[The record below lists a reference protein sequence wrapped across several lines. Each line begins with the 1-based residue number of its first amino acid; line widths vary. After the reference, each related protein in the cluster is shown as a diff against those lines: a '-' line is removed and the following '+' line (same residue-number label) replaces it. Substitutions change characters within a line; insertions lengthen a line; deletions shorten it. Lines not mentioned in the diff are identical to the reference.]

1 MLKVN
6 SQVEIGKAKVLGNVV
21 ELAPDGKSALVSQEI
36 DIAGVPKA
44 IKQWYSLDMI
54 KEVDLHTEAEDVFKA
69 MESKG
74 LSSQEISDLVSAGGT
89 KFRDKA
95 IEFGILSKEEI

>member
-6 SQVEIGKAKVLGNVV
+6 SQVEIGKAKVLGTVV
-21 ELAPDGKSALVSQEI
+21 ELAIDNKSALVSQEI

-44 IKQWYSLDMI
+44 IKQWYGLDMI

-74 LSSQEISDLVSAGGT
+74 LSVKEISDLVSAGGT

-95 IEFGILSKEEI
+95 ILLGVLPGEN

>member
-1 MLKVN
+1 MKIG
-6 SQVEIGKAKVLGNVV
+6 SSVEIGKAKVLGVV
-21 ELAPDGKSALVSQEI
+21 ESIDTKSILVSQQIMSE
-36 DIAGVPKA
+36 GVSKS

-74 LSSQEISDLVSAGGT
+74 LTPTEISDLVSAGGT
-89 KFRDKA
+89 KFHDKA
-95 IEFGILSKEEI
+95 ILLGVLPGED